1 MTVWLGTVSE
11 FSTYFLFFSLCFYR
25 RNFAKSLIF
34 PDWLRS
40 SNDSKQICRYP
51 SCKVFLARWLLHITF
66 LFYGDSNFVYTWLFQ
81 QDCVRVY
88 QALHRLPS
96 FIEILAG
103 YEGNHQGLI
112 RDCFSTPLKVIY
124 ILSIFVF
131 VFCFVFLYLTPIMV
145 WKVGLS
151 TLFMFPFLY
160 LGFNYTVSFQKLILN
175 TSSTSSC
182 LSVSTFRCDLLFD
195 TWYYDSFQDYKKHNL
210 ELNEF

>member
-11 FSTYFLFFSLCFYR
+11 FSTYFCFFSLSLQEELRKVPDFSR
-25 RNFAKSLIF
+25 LAKKFQRLKANLQVLLLPSIF
-34 PDWLRS
+34 P
-40 SNDSKQICRYP
+40 
-51 SCKVFLARWLLHITF
+51 ARWLLHITF
-66 LFYGDSNFVYTWLFQ
+66 LFYGYSNFVYTWLFQ

-103 YEGNHQGLI
+103 YEGNQQGLI

-124 ILSIFVF
+124 ILSIFL
-131 VFCFVFLYLTPIMV
+131 VFCFVFLYLTPIIV
-145 WKVGLS
+145 WRVGLS
-151 TLFMFPFLY
+151 TLFMFSFLY
-160 LGFNYTVSFQKLILN
+160 LGFNYTFSFQKIILK
-175 TSSTSSC
+175 TLSTSSC
-182 LSVSTFRCDLLFD
+182 LTESTFRCTLLCH

>member
-1 MTVWLGTVSE
+1 MKWRGTWCLVVSGSLHIWTCLPTLVQYNMLYDFLTWDSVWVLNL
-11 FSTYFLFFSLCFYR
+11 FLFFSLCFYR

-34 PDWLRS
+34 PGWLRS
-40 SNDSKQICRYP
+40 SNDLKQICRYP
-51 SCKVFLARWLLHITF
+51 SCKVFPARWLLHITF
-66 LFYGDSNFVYTWLFQ
+66 LFYGYSNFVYTWLFQ

-124 ILSIFVF
+124 ILSIVFVF
-131 VFCFVFLYLTPIMV
+131 VFCFVLFFLYLTPIMV

-151 TLFMFPFLY
+151 TLFMFPY
-160 LGFNYTVSFQKLILN
+160 LGFNYTVSFQKLILK

-182 LSVSTFRCDLLFD
+182 LT
-195 TWYYDSFQDYKKHNL
+195 
-210 ELNEF
+210 